1 MHCLIHLAYFI
12 VYMHIC
18 GSVRPGQPRVLLLQ
32 NHPLCFWRQSLTGIW
47 VHQTD
52 QQSPAYLHH
61 PSVGFVNNATLPGFS
76 QGCWGSNSGPHDHME
91 ALSTEQA
98 RRLSGCSMSGW
109 SSKWVCIADTGMAR
123 SRVRASGPGE
133 ISKTSEHRFPSS
145 GMFTAWDCSTYRD
158 LQQRL
163 ANSSPVP
170 YRITWMRFWVVERN
184 RCSPSAT
191 AQAPDPS
198 FSVYPCCLLSQV
210 KSQ

>member
-1 MHCLIHLAYFI
+1 MWVCEARSTSGFAPPKPSTLFLETVSHRDL
-12 VYMHIC
+12 
-18 GSVRPGQPRVLLLQ
+18 GSPIRLFRLTSNPQPISTTLVLVL
-32 NHPLCFWRQSLTGIW
+32 WTM
-47 VHQTD
+47 
-52 QQSPAYLHH
+52 LHH
-61 PSVGFVNNATLPGFS
+61 AWFS
-76 QGCWGSNSGPHDHME
+76 HGCWGSNSGPHAHME

-170 YRITWMRFWVVERN
+170 YRITLMRFWVVERN
-184 RCSPSAT
+184 RCSPSET

-198 FSVYPCCLLSQV
+198 FPVFPCCLLSQV